1 MSGLI
6 TLQATNERP
15 FKFWQN
21 FDASFLTL
29 FLSKRQP
36 KVNVIKFTYLNNFKW
51 KKKQCNKL
59 IIKLAMSV
67 NVIDF

>member
-36 KVNVIKFTYLNNFKW
+36 KVNVIKFTYLNNFK
-51 KKKQCNKL
+51 
-59 IIKLAMSV
+59 
-67 NVIDF
+67 